1 MKMERFDKKG
11 MIVIPNPIRKAA
23 GTVKVLIVRELFCPT
38 GHSLIGDRAVFN
50 GYSGILLGVSLNE
63 SKGLVALSPICGDKT
78 RISLDIDL
86 PDDRIVNLFCP
97 TCGIDLPRYATCG
110 CGADLTAL
118 FLTRKASFADCIGVC
133 NRIGCINARF
143 VTNGELISETMLET
157 L

>member
-1 MKMERFDKKG
+1 MERFDKKG
-11 MIVIPNPIRKAA
+11 MIIIPNPIRKAVS
-23 GTVKVLIVRELFCPT
+23 TQKVLIVRELFCPA
-38 GHSLIGDRAVFN
+38 GHSLIGKRAVFN
-50 GYSGILLGVSLNE
+50 GHPGILLGVGVNE
-63 SKGLVALSPICGDKT
+63 RKGLVALSPICGDKT

-86 PDDRIVNLFCP
+86 PEEQIVNLFCP

-118 FLTRKASFADCIGVC
+118 FLTQKNSFSDCIGVC

-143 VTNGELISETMLET
+143 VTNDELISETMLEA

>member
-11 MIVIPNPIRKAA
+11 MIVIPNPVQKAA
-23 GTVKVLIVRELFCPT
+23 SMVKVLIVRELFCPA
-38 GHSLIGDRAVFN
+38 GHSLISERAIFN
-50 GYSGILLGVSLNE
+50 GHPGILLGVGLNE
-63 SKGLVALSPICGDKT
+63 SKGLVAISPICGDKT

-97 TCGIDLPRYATCG
+97 TCGINLPRYATCG

-118 FLTRKASFADCIGVC
+118 FLTCNASFADCIGVC

-143 VTNGELISETMLET
+143 VTSGELISETMLET

>member
-11 MIVIPNPIRKAA
+11 MIIIPNPVLKAT
-23 GTVKVLIVRELFCPT
+23 GTMKVLIVRKLFCQA
-38 GHSLIGDRAVFN
+38 GHSLISERAVFN
-50 GYSGILLGVSLNE
+50 GYPGILIGIALNE
-63 SKGLVALSPICGDKT
+63 SKGLVALSPIYGDKT

-86 PDDRIVNLFCP
+86 PEDRIGNLFCP

-118 FLTRKASFADCIGVC
+118 FLTCDASFADCIGVC

-143 VTNGELISETMLET
+143 ITSGELISETMLEA